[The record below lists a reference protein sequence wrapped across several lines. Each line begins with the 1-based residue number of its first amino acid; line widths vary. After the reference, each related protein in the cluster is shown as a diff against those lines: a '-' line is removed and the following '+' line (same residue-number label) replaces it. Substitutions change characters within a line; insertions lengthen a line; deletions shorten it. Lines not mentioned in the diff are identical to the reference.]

1 MLKVWHQPGNN
12 LKGLEGMF
20 IDDRNSQLLFIKSI
34 SMHKSIKFF
43 NYMTFWS
50 NPRDNDGNLGM
61 HQQASGQQHS
71 LLSQSAHFVN
81 GPFPA
86 TLQVSVK

>member
-1 MLKVWHQPGNN
+1 M
-12 LKGLEGMF
+12 
-20 IDDRNSQLLFIKSI
+20 
-34 SMHKSIKFF
+34 
-43 NYMTFWS
+43 FWS
-50 NPRDNDGNLGM
+50 NDRDNDGNLGM

-86 TLQVSVK
+86 TLQVSAKYDVRLTNFSSIGSPNVGTFSMSFGYNIFIPSETA